1 MKTTVSL
8 FLLLS
13 FSLYS
18 CLGKVVAEKSDEFK
32 LSKEKFSFIQE
43 YETPENIHL
52 SLGTS
57 GGNIE
62 VKGYEGNRVK
72 VAFVVTK
79 NNGEVLEMTLDE
91 LQKYA
96 TFVITKEGQELSIQV
111 KEILKRNLSV
121 GFIVQAPVKTA
132 CTISTS
138 GGNLYIEG
146 LDGNQEM
153 HTSGGN
159 IAIEQVRGNLNAHTS
174 GGNISME
181 KLVGQMNV
189 STSGGNID
197 GEALTGDLKAE
208 TSGGNIS
215 LENHKGIA
223 EVSTSGGNID
233 LEKMNGAVSARTS
246 GGNVHADMRTLTGK
260 LNLSTNG
267 GFISCELPAGIG
279 LNLDLSASNIK
290 TTLSNFTGIS
300 KDDYVSGQVDG
311 GGIPVKMNCP
321 GGTIR
326 LKFSS
331 SAENQ

>member
-1 MKTTVSL
+1 MKTPVSL
-8 FLLLS
+8 LLIMTL
-13 FSLYS
+13 FLYS
-18 CLGKVVAEKSDEFK
+18 CIGRIVAGKNDEFK
-32 LSKEKFSFIQE
+32 ISKEKSSFIQE
-43 YETPENIHL
+43 YESPENIHL
-52 SLGTS
+52 SLGTV

-111 KEILKRNLSV
+111 KEIFKKNMSV

-132 CTISTS
+132 CSISTS
-138 GGNLYIEG
+138 GGNLNIEG
-146 LDGNQEM
+146 LDGKQDM

-159 IAIEQVRGNLNAHTS
+159 IDVEKVRGDLDAHTS
-174 GGNISME
+174 GGNIYME
-181 KLVGQMNV
+181 KIIGQLKV

-197 GEALTGDLKAE
+197 GESLTGDLHAE

-223 EVSTSGGNID
+223 EVATSGGNIN
-233 LEKMNGAVSARTS
+233 LEKMYGSVSARTS
-246 GGNVHADMRTLTGK
+246 GGNVYANLKTLAK
-260 LNLSTNG
+260 NLNLETNG
-267 GFISCELPAGIG
+267 GSINCELPSEIG
-279 LNLDLSASNIK
+279 MNLELSASDVK
-290 TTLSNFTGIS
+290 TMLNNFQGTSRDG
-300 KDDYVSGQVDG
+300 YVSGQING
-311 GGIPVKMNCP
+311 GGIPVRMNCP

-326 LKFSS
+326 LKFSNS
-331 SAENQ
+331 SENQ